1 MNYWKGLFVAAAMDL
16 VWIMGC
22 PSAVT
27 EPATRPAGLAGGFLA
42 PEVASVEVAE
52 ILDIDSRLNDLMVHL
67 SEQPTDVE
75 VIEKVARLYMAQ
87 GWYDAAIGPLARAL
101 QLDPGRRGLWVA
113 LDEALE
119 KSGFDKITDG
129 ELLDRAAGFAETV
142 SSWGHG
148 C

>member
-27 EPATRPAGLAGGFLA
+27 EPETQRAGLVGGFLA

-52 ILDIDSRLNDLMVHL
+52 ILDIDARLNGLM
-67 SEQPTDVE
+67 EQLQQNPEDVE
-75 VIEKVARLYMAQ
+75 AIEKVARLYMEQ

-129 ELLDRAAGFAETV
+129 ELQDRAAGFAETV
-142 SSWGHG
+142 ASWGHG